1 MTNIMLV
8 DDLQYARLG
17 YKLML
22 GKASDIVIVAQ
33 AGDGRQ
39 AIAEI
44 ERLESAGGPLP
55 DVVLMDVR
63 MPVMDGITATREIT
77 RRWPAIHVLIL
88 TTYDEDDYAY
98 GGLDAGASGF
108 LLKDASAAAVKD
120 AIHAVANGDAVVTP
134 RITRQILEHGMPR
147 PTAGREQQKLRDSF
161 AALPP
166 RQREICT
173 LIAEG
178 MTNEEIARKL
188 VLEPATIRRTISRIL
203 FTLQLHDR
211 TQIAVS
217 WLKSHASQQA
227 MSMVRTRRYV
237 SSSAD
242 NPLQTH

>member
-22 GKASDIVIVAQ
+22 GKVSGITIVSQ

-44 ERLESAGGPLP
+44 ERLESEGGPLP

-120 AIHAVANGDAVVTP
+120 AIHAVAEGDAVVTP

-147 PTAGREQQKLRDSF
+147 PAAGREQQELRDSF

-166 RQREICT
+166 RQREICS

-188 VLEPATIRRTISRIL
+188 VLESATIRRTISRIL
-203 FTLQLHDR
+203 ATMQLHDR

-217 WLKSHASQQA
+217 WLKAHAPQ
-227 MSMVRTRRYV
+227 
-237 SSSAD
+237 
-242 NPLQTH
+242 

>member
-22 GKASDIVIVAQ
+22 GKASDITIVAQ

-39 AIAEI
+39 AITEI
-44 ERLESAGGPLP
+44 KRLESAGGPLP

-77 RRWPAIHVLIL
+77 RRWPTTHVLIL

-147 PTAGREQQKLRDSF
+147 PAADCKQQALRDSF

-166 RQREICT
+166 RQREICS
-173 LIAEG
+173 LIRG
-178 MTNEEIARKL
+178 RHGQRGNRPQTGTGTRDDTTNHQPNSRHAPTPRPHTNRRQL
-188 VLEPATIRRTISRIL
+188 VPGKTVRICG
-203 FTLQLHDR
+203 FPVGTA
-211 TQIAVS
+211 I
-217 WLKSHASQQA
+217 
-227 MSMVRTRRYV
+227 
-237 SSSAD
+237 
-242 NPLQTH
+242 

>member
-1 MTNIMLV
+1 MLV

-22 GKASDIVIVAQ
+22 GKASDIAIVAQ

-217 WLKSHASQQA
+217 WLKS
-227 MSMVRTRRYV
+227 
-237 SSSAD
+237 
-242 NPLQTH
+242 THHSKQCQW

>member
-8 DDLQYARLG
+8 DDLQSARLG

-22 GKASDIVIVAQ
+22 GKASDITIVAQ

-39 AIAEI
+39 AITEI
-44 ERLESAGGPLP
+44 KRLESAGGPLP

-77 RRWPAIHVLIL
+77 RRWPTTHVLIL

-147 PTAGREQQKLRDSF
+147 PAADCKQQALRDSF

-166 RQREICT
+166 RQREICS

-178 MTNEEIARKL
+178 MANEEIARKL

-203 FTLQLHDR
+203 ATLQLHDR

-217 WLKSHASQQA
+217 WYQA
-227 MSMVRTRRYV
+227 R
-237 SSSAD
+237 
-242 NPLQTH
+242 L

>member
-22 GKASDIVIVAQ
+22 GKASDIAIVAQ

-134 RITRQILEHGMPR
+134 RDNARDFAHFGLG
-147 PTAGREQQKLRDSF
+147 LR
-161 AALPP
+161 
-166 RQREICT
+166 
-173 LIAEG
+173 
-178 MTNEEIARKL
+178 
-188 VLEPATIRRTISRIL
+188 
-203 FTLQLHDR
+203 
-211 TQIAVS
+211 
-217 WLKSHASQQA
+217 
-227 MSMVRTRRYV
+227 
-237 SSSAD
+237 
-242 NPLQTH
+242 

>member
-8 DDLQYARLG
+8 DDLQSARLG

-22 GKASDIVIVAQ
+22 GKASDITIVAQ

-39 AIAEI
+39 AITEI
-44 ERLESAGGPLP
+44 KRLESAGGPLP

-77 RRWPAIHVLIL
+77 RRWPTTHVLIL

-120 AIHAVANGDAVVTP
+120 AIHAVTNGDAVVTP

-147 PTAGREQQKLRDSF
+147 PAADCKQQALRDSF

-166 RQREICT
+166 RQREICS

-178 MTNEEIARKL
+178 MANEEIARKL

-203 FTLQLHDR
+203 ATLQLHDR

-217 WLKSHASQQA
+217 WYQA
-227 MSMVRTRRYV
+227 R
-237 SSSAD
+237 
-242 NPLQTH
+242 L